1 MTKESAAWLVIRTLG
16 LLALGEALLK
26 LVNVAAELLV
36 VQEFYGIQ
44 GAVAASVERQ
54 IFQSWVSVG
63 MYFAQAVF
71 FSALSMYFL
80 RKGEAVHRLLM
91 RETS

>member
-1 MTKESAAWLVIRTLG
+1 M
-16 LLALGEALLK
+16 

-36 VQEFYGIQ
+36 VQKFYSIQ
-44 GAVAASVERQ
+44 GTVAANVERQ

-71 FSALSMYFL
+71 FAVLSVYFL
-80 RKGEAVHRLLM
+80 RKGQAVHRLLM
-91 RETS
+91 REAS